1 MDLAAASQRWVA
13 HPRRSGRNAPVAPAI
28 VERLINDSWSRE
40 DLDDGLGTAPD
51 LALVAAQFDHSNALP
66 AEGNSTGSE
75 NDLFDVTDAG
85 AIHFGGS
92 VIFSTGCHSGL
103 SVSDILIAP
112 TGGVDGP
119 AVATDWAQTI
129 FGRGAAAYLGY
140 TGYGHGDDTA
150 VALSEALMVSFAC
163 GLEGYATVG
172 EALLYAKQD
181 YAADLTVYGAF
192 DEKALVQATLYGI
205 PFFRLGNSRVDE
217 PVPDPTTAPASTGGQ
232 SFTGTFDP
240 ELIAATDGTDEYW
253 YTPDAEG
260 GEQLQVTRSP
270 DPAPLRVGGDPAGP
284 ATARAVYDLAAHEDN
299 ADAGSVTFALE
310 PAITTY
316 LSPEGPRQK
325 VTMAVGALEATGPD
339 GTGTMRLYE
348 GFEATRYYAVD
359 PDGDRVDPVIE
370 RVEANAGGGSFDV
383 GVAVRDE
390 SAVSRVLALVAP
402 APRPGQTA
410 TWQRV
415 ELRPSGGRCP
425 RHVIGTR
432 SRKHQRA
439 GRARPA
445 GEQHQPQR
453 RCDRLRRLGRL
464 VEPDVG
470 LRRRHQLRGRVGRV

>member
-112 TGGVDGP
+112 TG

-129 FGRGAAAYLGY
+129 LGRGAAAYLGY

-163 GLEGYATVG
+163 GLEEYATVG

-217 PVPDPTTAPASTGGQ
+217 PVPDPTTAPASTGAQ

-359 PDGDRVDPVIE
+359 PDGR
-370 RVEANAGGGSFDV
+370 RS
-383 GVAVRDE
+383 
-390 SAVSRVLALVAP
+390 P
-402 APRPGQTA
+402 ACLPWWPRRPGRARRRRGSASNSGRRVGGALDTSSAPVLGNISGPVGPVQPGSSTSLSVDVTDYDGSA
-410 TWQRV
+410 DSWSLTWDFGDGTSCVV
-415 ELRPSGGRCP
+415 ESVGFDFGIGSGADAQMSFGGRC
-425 RHVIGTR
+425 
-432 SRKHQRA
+432 
-439 GRARPA
+439 
-445 GEQHQPQR
+445 
-453 RCDRLRRLGRL
+453 C
-464 VEPDVG
+464 
-470 LRRRHQLRGRVGRV
+470 RRRVRRSCR